1 MQSVNEFRQ
10 TLGLYPALAKIMP
23 TTINVSKE
31 RAMADNETK
40 PSANDGREELVA
52 KQLASTK
59 IHLALT
65 QKRVD
70 VSGAIKLP
78 LERIPQLGVAF
89 ASLRSMFR
97 TVTNTVS
104 VPTLL
109 QATDKYGSPLDP
121 SKLNTFKDG
130 SGLTGGYRDAAKGL
144 GQARFHVVEGDIATS
159 VTQVPYDPTSLFM
172 AAAIAQINQK
182 LDSIQE
188 SVDEMFEYMR
198 QRDKANMRGNLKTLA
213 DILNGYGLN
222 YGNATYMANAHMKV
236 LDIKQSSAQNM
247 ELFRSQAQADLK
259 KKGFIEVRDGL
270 GRRLD
275 KVLDYLKDCQLATYI
290 HAFSLF
296 LEPML
301 AQNFEPAKLADA
313 TAKIEADSIAYR
325 ELYTDCYNALEAGAV
340 DTVDAALLGGIASAG
355 KLLGHAIAKTPV
367 GDHTLIDEALEGA
380 GESIGKFNDKQSEKL
395 LEKLHQAKTPDVTPF
410 KQSVKEIDTLYNRPA
425 QIAVDAENVYILPAK
440 QQEE

>member
-1 MQSVNEFRQ
+1 
-10 TLGLYPALAKIMP
+10 
-23 TTINVSKE
+23 
-31 RAMADNETK
+31 MADNETK

-89 ASLRSMFR
+89 ASLPSMFR

-109 QATDKYGSPLDP
+109 QATDKYGNPLDP

-222 YGNATYMANAHMKV
+222 YGNATYMANAHILHGKRPYEG
-236 LDIKQSSAQNM
+236 A
-247 ELFRSQAQADLK
+247 RHQAV
-259 KKGFIEVRDGL
+259 VRAGHGTL
-270 GRRLD
+270 PLAGTGGSEKERVHRGARRLG
-275 KVLDYLKDCQLATYI
+275 QT
-290 HAFSLF
+290 
-296 LEPML
+296 PR
-301 AQNFEPAKLADA
+301 Q
-313 TAKIEADSIAYR
+313 
-325 ELYTDCYNALEAGAV
+325 GAR
-340 DTVDAALLGGIASAG
+340 L
-355 KLLGHAIAKTPV
+355 P
-367 GDHTLIDEALEGA
+367 
-380 GESIGKFNDKQSEKL
+380 Q
-395 LEKLHQAKTPDVTPF
+395 
-410 KQSVKEIDTLYNRPA
+410 R
-425 QIAVDAENVYILPAK
+425 LPARHLHPRVLAVPRTHARPELRARK
-440 QQEE
+440 ARGRHCEDRG

>member
-1 MQSVNEFRQ
+1 MS
-10 TLGLYPALAKIMP
+10 
-23 TTINVSKE
+23 TTINANRE
-31 RAMADNETK
+31 HAMVDNEIG
-40 PSANDGREELVA
+40 PSTDGEREGLVA

-65 QKRVD
+65 QERAD
-70 VSGAIKLP
+70 VSGAITLP
-78 LERIPQLGVAF
+78 LERIPQLGIAL
-89 ASLRSMFR
+89 ASLPSAFR

-109 QATDKYGSPLDP
+109 QATDKFGNPLDP
-121 SKLNTFKDG
+121 SKLNSFKDG
-130 SGLTGGYRDAAKGL
+130 SGLTGGYRDAVKGF

-198 QRDKANMRGNLKTLA
+198 QRDKANMRGSLKTLA

-222 YGNATYMANAHMKV
+222 YGNATYMANVHMKV
-236 LDIKQSSAQNM
+236 LDIKQSSAQDM

-313 TAKIEADSIAYR
+313 AAKIEADSIAYR
-325 ELYTDCYNALEAGAV
+325 ELYTECYDALEAGTA

-367 GDHTLIDEALEGA
+367 GEHTLIDEALEGA
-380 GESIGKFNDKQSEKL
+380 GEDIGRFNDRQSEKL
-395 LEKLHQAKTPDVTPF
+395 LEKLHRAKTPDVAPF
-410 KQSVKEIDTLYNRPA
+410 KQSVMEVDTLYNRPT

-440 QQEE
+440 RQEE

>member
-1 MQSVNEFRQ
+1 
-10 TLGLYPALAKIMP
+10 
-23 TTINVSKE
+23 
-31 RAMADNETK
+31 MADNEIE
-40 PSANDGREELVA
+40 PSMDGGREELVA
-52 KQLASTK
+52 KQLTSTK

-65 QKRVD
+65 QERAD

-78 LERIPQLGVAF
+78 LERVPQLGIAL
-89 ASLRSMFR
+89 ASLPSTFR

-104 VPTLL
+104 VPMLL
-109 QATDKYGSPLDP
+109 QPTDKFGNPLDP
-121 SKLNTFKDG
+121 SILQSFKDG
-130 SGLTGGYRDAAKGL
+130 SGLMGSYRDATKGF
-144 GQARFHVVEGDIATS
+144 GQARLHVVEGDIATS
-159 VTQVPYDPTSLFM
+159 VTQVPYDPTALFM

-188 SVDEMFEYMR
+188 SVDEMFDYMR
-198 QRDKANMRGNLKTLA
+198 QRDKANMRGSLKTLA
-213 DILNGYGLN
+213 DILNSYSLYYN
-222 YGNATYMANAHMKV
+222 NAIEMTSAHMKV
-236 LDIKQSSAQNM
+236 IDIKHASEQDI
-247 ELFRSQAQADLK
+247 EHFRSLAQSNLK
-259 KKGFIEVRDGL
+259 KKGLVEVRDGMEK
-270 GRRLD
+270 RLD

-325 ELYTDCYNALEAGAV
+325 ELYTDCYNALEAGAA
-340 DTVDAALLGGIASAG
+340 DTVDSALLGGIASAG

-380 GESIGKFNDKQSEKL
+380 GEDIDRFNDRQSEKL
-395 LEKLHQAKTPDVTPF
+395 LEKLHQAKTPDIAPF
-410 KQSVKEIDTLYNRPA
+410 KQSVMEVDTLYNHPT

>member
-1 MQSVNEFRQ
+1 
-10 TLGLYPALAKIMP
+10 
-23 TTINVSKE
+23 
-31 RAMADNETK
+31 MADNEIESSTD
-40 PSANDGREELVA
+40 DGREELVA

-65 QKRVD
+65 QERVD

-78 LERIPQLGVAF
+78 LDRIPQLGVAF
-89 ASLRSMFR
+89 ASLPSMFR

-109 QATDKYGSPLDP
+109 QATDKFGNPLDP
-121 SKLNTFKDG
+121 SILYSFKDG
-130 SGLTGGYRDAAKGL
+130 SGLTGGYRDAVKGF

-236 LDIKQSSAQNM
+236 LDIKQSSAQDM

-259 KKGFIEVRDGL
+259 KKGFIEVRDDVK
-270 GRRLD
+270 RRLD
-275 KVLDYLKDCQLATYI
+275 QVLDYLKDYQLATYI

-301 AQNFEPAKLADA
+301 TQNFEPAKLADTA
-313 TAKIEADSIAYR
+313 AKIEADSLAYR
-325 ELYTDCYNALEAGAV
+325 ELYTECYDALEASAA
-340 DTVDAALLGGIASAG
+340 DTIDVALLGGIARAG
-355 KLLGHAIAKTPV
+355 KMLGRVIAATPI
-367 GDHTLIDEALEGA
+367 GEFTPIDEALEGA
-380 GESIGKFNDKQSEKL
+380 GEDIGRFNDEQSEKL
-395 LEKLHQAKTPDVTPF
+395 IEKLHQAKTPDVAPF
-410 KQSVKEIDTLYNRPA
+410 RQNIMEIDTLYNRPT
-425 QIAVDAENVYILPAK
+425 QIAVDAENVYILPAE

>member
-1 MQSVNEFRQ
+1 
-10 TLGLYPALAKIMP
+10 
-23 TTINVSKE
+23 
-31 RAMADNETK
+31 MADNETK

-89 ASLRSMFR
+89 ASLPSMFR

-109 QATDKYGSPLDP
+109 QATDKYGNPLDP

-236 LDIKQSSAQNM
+236 LDIKQSSAQDM

-380 GESIGKFNDKQSEKL
+380 GESI
-395 LEKLHQAKTPDVTPF
+395 
-410 KQSVKEIDTLYNRPA
+410 
-425 QIAVDAENVYILPAK
+425 
-440 QQEE
+440 

>member
-1 MQSVNEFRQ
+1 
-10 TLGLYPALAKIMP
+10 
-23 TTINVSKE
+23 
-31 RAMADNETK
+31 MADNEIK
-40 PSANDGREELVA
+40 PSANGGREELVA

-65 QKRVD
+65 QERAD

-78 LERIPQLGVAF
+78 LERVPQLGIAL
-89 ASLRSMFR
+89 ASLPSAFR

-104 VPTLL
+104 VPMLL
-109 QATDKYGSPLDP
+109 QPTDKFGNPLDP
-121 SKLNTFKDG
+121 SILQSFKDG
-130 SGLTGGYRDAAKGL
+130 SGLMGSYRDAAKGF

-159 VTQVPYDPTSLFM
+159 VTQVPYDPTSLFI

-188 SVDEMFEYMR
+188 SIDEMFDYMR
-198 QRDKANMRGNLKTLA
+198 LRDKANMRANLKTLTG
-213 DILNGYGLN
+213 ILNSYGL
-222 YGNATYMANAHMKV
+222 YYDNAIEMTNAHMKV
-236 LDIKQSSAQNM
+236 IDIKQSSEQDM
-247 ELFRSQAQADLK
+247 EFFRSQAQTGLE
-259 KKGFIEVRDGL
+259 KKGFIEVRDGV
-270 GRRLD
+270 GRRLE

-301 AQNFEPAKLADA
+301 TQNFKPAKLADA
-313 TAKIEADSIAYR
+313 AAKIEADSLAYR
-325 ELYTDCYNALEAGAV
+325 ELYTECYNALEAGTA
-340 DTVDAALLGGIASAG
+340 DTVDAALLGGLASAG

-380 GESIGKFNDKQSEKL
+380 GEGLGRFNDRQSEKL
-395 LEKLHQAKTPDVTPF
+395 IEKLHQAKTPDVAPF
-410 KQSVKEIDTLYNRPA
+410 RQSVMEIDTLYNRPT

>member
-1 MQSVNEFRQ
+1 
-10 TLGLYPALAKIMP
+10 MP
-23 TTINVSKE
+23 TAINASKE
-31 RAMADNETK
+31 HATADNEIESSTD
-40 PSANDGREELVA
+40 DGREELVA

-65 QKRVD
+65 QERVD

-78 LERIPQLGVAF
+78 LDRIPQLGVAF
-89 ASLRSMFR
+89 ASLPSMFR

-104 VPTLL
+104 APTLL
-109 QATDKYGSPLDP
+109 QATDKFGNPLDP
-121 SKLNTFKDG
+121 SILYSFKDG
-130 SGLTGGYRDAAKGL
+130 SGLTGGYRDAVKGF

-236 LDIKQSSAQNM
+236 LDIKQSSAQDM

-270 GRRLD
+270 SRRLD

-313 TAKIEADSIAYR
+313 AAKIEADSLAYR
-325 ELYTDCYNALEAGAV
+325 ELYTECYNALEAGTA
-340 DTVDAALLGGIASAG
+340 DTVDSALLGGIASAG

-367 GDHTLIDEALEGA
+367 GEHTLIDEALEGA
-380 GESIGKFNDKQSEKL
+380 GEDIGRFNDRQSEKL
-395 LEKLHQAKTPDVTPF
+395 LEKLHQAKTPDVAPF
-410 KQSVKEIDTLYNRPA
+410 KQSVKEIDTLYNRPT
-425 QIAVDAENVYILPAK
+425 QIAVDAENVYILPAE
-440 QQEE
+440 QQEEQRYATGTRHADS

>member
-1 MQSVNEFRQ
+1 
-10 TLGLYPALAKIMP
+10 
-23 TTINVSKE
+23 
-31 RAMADNETK
+31 MADNEIK
-40 PSANDGREELVA
+40 PSTDGSREELVA
-52 KQLASTK
+52 KQLSSTA

-65 QKRVD
+65 QEQAD

-78 LERIPQLGVAF
+78 LSHIPELGVAF
-89 ASLRSMFR
+89 ASLPSVFR

-109 QATDKYGSPLDP
+109 QATDRFGNPLDP
-121 SKLNTFKDG
+121 SILYSFNDG
-130 SGLTGGYRDAAKGL
+130 SGLTGGYHDAIKGF
-144 GQARFHVVEGDIATS
+144 GQARFHVVEGDIAKS
-159 VTQVPYDPTSLFM
+159 VTQVPYDPTMLFM

-222 YGNATYMANAHMKV
+222 YGNATYMANAHMKT
-236 LDIKQSSAQNM
+236 LDIKQASAQDM
-247 ELFRSQAQADLK
+247 ELFRSQAQAGLE
-259 KKGFIEVRDGL
+259 KKGFVEARDGVN
-270 GRRLD
+270 RRLD

-313 TAKIEADSIAYR
+313 AAKIEADSLAYR
-325 ELYTDCYNALEAGAV
+325 ELYTKCYNELEASTA
-340 DTVDAALLGGIASAG
+340 DAFDATLLGGIASAG
-355 KLLGHAIAKTPV
+355 KRLGRAIAATPI
-367 GDHTLIDEALEGA
+367 GEFTPIDEALEGA
-380 GESIGKFNDKQSEKL
+380 GEDIGKFNKHLSEKL
-395 LEKLHQAKTPDVTPF
+395 VEKLHQAKAPDVAPF
-410 KQSVKEIDTLYNRPA
+410 RQSVMEIDTLYNRPT

-440 QQEE
+440 NQEE

>member
-1 MQSVNEFRQ
+1 
-10 TLGLYPALAKIMP
+10 
-23 TTINVSKE
+23 
-31 RAMADNETK
+31 MADNETK

-89 ASLRSMFR
+89 ASLPSMFR

-109 QATDKYGSPLDP
+109 QATDKYGNPLDP
-121 SKLNTFKDG
+121 SKLNSFKDG

-144 GQARFHVVEGDIATS
+144 GQVRFHVVEGDIATS

-198 QRDKANMRGNLKTLA
+198 QRDKANMRGSLKTLA

-236 LDIKQSSAQNM
+236 LDIKQSSAQDM

-313 TAKIEADSIAYR
+313 AAMDSRLIRSRTASSTPTATTHSKRGLSTPSMR
-325 ELYTDCYNALEAGAV
+325 HCWAV
-340 DTVDAALLGGIASAG
+340 SRPRANCS
-355 KLLGHAIAKTPV
+355 
-367 GDHTLIDEALEGA
+367 
-380 GESIGKFNDKQSEKL
+380 
-395 LEKLHQAKTPDVTPF
+395 VTPS
-410 KQSVKEIDTLYNRPA
+410 QRPPWATIHSSTRRSKA
-425 QIAVDAENVYILPAK
+425 QERASESSTTSNPRNSSKSSIRQRRPTSRRSSRA
-440 QQEE
+440 

>member
-1 MQSVNEFRQ
+1 
-10 TLGLYPALAKIMP
+10 
-23 TTINVSKE
+23 
-31 RAMADNETK
+31 MADNEIK
-40 PSANDGREELVA
+40 PSTDGSREELAA

-65 QKRVD
+65 QERVD

-89 ASLRSMFR
+89 ASLPSMFR

-104 VPTLL
+104 VPMLL
-109 QATDKYGSPLDP
+109 QPTDKFGNPLDP
-121 SKLNTFKDG
+121 SILQSFKDG
-130 SGLTGGYRDAAKGL
+130 SGLMGSYRDAAKGF

-188 SVDEMFEYMR
+188 SVDEMFGYMR

-213 DILNGYGLN
+213 DILNSYGLYYN
-222 YGNATYMANAHMKV
+222 NAIEMTSAHMKV
-236 LDIKQSSAQNM
+236 IDIMHASEQDI
-247 ELFRSQAQADLK
+247 EHFRSLAQSDLK

-301 AQNFEPAKLADA
+301 AQNFKPAKLADTA
-313 TAKIEADSIAYR
+313 AKIDADSLAYR
-325 ELYTDCYNALEAGAV
+325 ELYTECYDALEASAA
-340 DTVDAALLGGIASAG
+340 DTIDVALLGGIASAG
-355 KLLGHAIAKTPV
+355 KMLSRAIAATPI
-367 GDHTLIDEALEGA
+367 GEFTPIDEALEGA
-380 GESIGKFNDKQSEKL
+380 GEDIGRFNDGQSEKL
-395 LEKLHQAKTPDVTPF
+395 IEKLHQAKTPDVAPF
-410 KQSVKEIDTLYNRPA
+410 RQSIMEIDTLYNRPT
-425 QIAVDAENVYILPAK
+425 QIAVDAENVYILPGK

>member
-1 MQSVNEFRQ
+1 
-10 TLGLYPALAKIMP
+10 
-23 TTINVSKE
+23 
-31 RAMADNETK
+31 MADNEIK
-40 PSANDGREELVA
+40 PSTDGSREELAA

-65 QKRVD
+65 QERVD

-89 ASLRSMFR
+89 ASLPSMFR

-109 QATDKYGSPLDP
+109 QATDKYGNPLDP
-121 SKLNTFKDG
+121 TKLNSFKDG

-182 LDSIQE
+182 LDFIQE

-198 QRDKANMRGNLKTLA
+198 QRDKADMRGNLKTLA

-222 YGNATYMANAHMKV
+222 YGNTTYMANAHMKV
-236 LDIKQSSAQNM
+236 LDIKQSSAQDM

-301 AQNFEPAKLADA
+301 AQNFEPAKLTDA
-313 TAKIEADSIAYR
+313 IAKIEADSLAYR
-325 ELYTDCYNALEAGAV
+325 ELYTECYDALEAGTA
-340 DTVDAALLGGIASAG
+340 DTVDSALLGGIASAG
-355 KLLGHAIAKTPV
+355 KLLGRAIAKTPV

-380 GESIGKFNDKQSEKL
+380 GEDIGRFNDRQSGNSSRSSIR
-395 LEKLHQAKTPDVTPF
+395 QRRP
-410 KQSVKEIDTLYNRPA
+410 TLRRSSRA
-425 QIAVDAENVYILPAK
+425 
-440 QQEE
+440 

>member
-1 MQSVNEFRQ
+1 
-10 TLGLYPALAKIMP
+10 
-23 TTINVSKE
+23 
-31 RAMADNETK
+31 MADNEIK
-40 PSANDGREELVA
+40 PSTDGDREGLVA

-65 QKRVD
+65 QERVD

-78 LERIPQLGVAF
+78 LERIPQLGVAL
-89 ASLRSMFR
+89 ASLPSTSR

-109 QATDKYGSPLDP
+109 QATDKYGNPLDP
-121 SKLNTFKDG
+121 SKLNSFKDG

-188 SVDEMFEYMR
+188 SVDEMFDYMR
-198 QRDKANMRGNLKTLA
+198 QRDKANMRGDLKTLA
-213 DILNGYGLN
+213 DILNGYSFNCGD
-222 YGNATYMANAHMKV
+222 ATYMANAHMKV
-236 LDIKQSSAQNM
+236 LDIGHASTRDM
-247 ELFRSQAQADLK
+247 ELFRSQAQAGLE
-259 KKGFIEVRDGL
+259 KKGFVEVREGV
-270 GRRLD
+270 GKRLD

-301 AQNFEPAKLADA
+301 TQNFESAKLADA
-313 TAKIEADSIAYR
+313 VAKIEADSLAYR
-325 ELYTDCYNALEAGAV
+325 ELYTECYDTLEAGTAE
-340 DTVDAALLGGIASAG
+340 TVDAALLGGIASVG
-355 KLLGHAIAKTPV
+355 KLLGHTIAKTPV

-380 GESIGKFNDKQSEKL
+380 GEDIGRFNDRQSEKL
-395 LEKLHQAKTPDVTPF
+395 IEKLHQAKTPDVAPF
-410 KQSVKEIDTLYNRPA
+410 RQSIMEIDTLYNRPM
-425 QIAVDAENVYILPAK
+425 QIAVDAESVYILPAE

>member
-1 MQSVNEFRQ
+1 
-10 TLGLYPALAKIMP
+10 
-23 TTINVSKE
+23 
-31 RAMADNETK
+31 MADNEIK
-40 PSANDGREELVA
+40 PSTSGSREELVA
-52 KQLASTK
+52 KQLASTE

-65 QKRVD
+65 QERPD

-89 ASLRSMFR
+89 TSLPSMFR

-109 QATDKYGSPLDP
+109 QATDKFGNPLDP
-121 SKLNTFKDG
+121 SILCSFNDG
-130 SGLTGGYRDAAKGL
+130 SGLTGGYRDAIKGF

-188 SVDEMFEYMR
+188 SVDEMFDYMR
-198 QRDKANMRGNLKTLA
+198 QRDKANMRGNLRTLA
-213 DILNGYGLN
+213 DILNSFGLYYN
-222 YGNATYMANAHMKV
+222 NAIEMTSAHMKV
-236 LDIKQSSAQNM
+236 IDIKHASEQDI
-247 ELFRSQAQADLK
+247 EHFRSLAQSDLK

-313 TAKIEADSIAYR
+313 AAKIEADSLAYR
-325 ELYTDCYNALEAGAV
+325 ELYTECYNALEAGTA

-355 KLLGHAIAKTPV
+355 KMLGRAIAATPI
-367 GDHTLIDEALEGA
+367 GEFTPLDEALEGA
-380 GESIGKFNDKQSEKL
+380 GEDIGRFNDEQSEKL
-395 LEKLHQAKTPDVTPF
+395 IEKLHQAKTPDVAPF
-410 KQSVKEIDTLYNRPA
+410 RQSVMEIDTLYNHPT
-425 QIAVDAENVYILPAK
+425 QIAVDAENVYILTAK
-440 QQEE
+440 QREE

>member
-1 MQSVNEFRQ
+1 
-10 TLGLYPALAKIMP
+10 
-23 TTINVSKE
+23 
-31 RAMADNETK
+31 MADNEIK
-40 PSANDGREELVA
+40 PSANGGREELVA

-65 QKRVD
+65 QERAD

-78 LERIPQLGVAF
+78 LERVPQLGIAL
-89 ASLRSMFR
+89 ASLPSAFR

-104 VPTLL
+104 VPMLL
-109 QATDKYGSPLDP
+109 QPTDKFGNPLDP
-121 SKLNTFKDG
+121 SILQSFKDG
-130 SGLTGGYRDAAKGL
+130 SGLMGSYRDAAKGF

-159 VTQVPYDPTSLFM
+159 VTQVPYDPTSLFI

-188 SVDEMFEYMR
+188 SIDEMFDYMR
-198 QRDKANMRGNLKTLA
+198 LRDKANMRANLKTLTG
-213 DILNGYGLN
+213 ILNSYGL
-222 YGNATYMANAHMKV
+222 YYDNAIEMTNAHMKV
-236 LDIKQSSAQNM
+236 IDIKQSSEQDM
-247 ELFRSQAQADLK
+247 EFFRSQAQTGLE
-259 KKGFIEVRDGL
+259 KKGFIEVRDGV

-301 AQNFEPAKLADA
+301 TQNFKPAKLADA
-313 TAKIEADSIAYR
+313 AAKIEADSLAYR
-325 ELYTDCYNALEAGAV
+325 ELYTECYNALEAETA
-340 DTVDAALLGGIASAG
+340 DTVDAALLGGLASAG

-380 GESIGKFNDKQSEKL
+380 GEGLGRFNDRQSEKL
-395 LEKLHQAKTPDVTPF
+395 IEKLHQAKTPDVAPF
-410 KQSVKEIDTLYNRPA
+410 RQSVMEIDTLYNRPT

>member
-1 MQSVNEFRQ
+1 
-10 TLGLYPALAKIMP
+10 
-23 TTINVSKE
+23 
-31 RAMADNETK
+31 MADNETK

-89 ASLRSMFR
+89 ASLPSMFR

-109 QATDKYGSPLDP
+109 QATDKYGNPLDP

-144 GQARFHVVEGDIATS
+144 GQARLHVVEGDIATS

-188 SVDEMFEYMR
+188 SVDEIFGYMR

-213 DILNGYGLN
+213 DILNSYSLYYN
-222 YGNATYMANAHMKV
+222 NAIEMTSAHMKAI
-236 LDIKQSSAQNM
+236 DIMHASEQDI
-247 ELFRSQAQADLK
+247 EHFRSLAQSNLK
-259 KKGFIEVRDGL
+259 KKGLVEVRDGMEK
-270 GRRLD
+270 RLD
-275 KVLDYLKDCQLATYI
+275 KVLDYLKDYQLATYI

-325 ELYTDCYNALEAGAV
+325 ELYTDCYNALEAGAA
-340 DTVDAALLGGIASAG
+340 DTVDSALLGGIASAG
-355 KLLGHAIAKTPV
+355 KMLGHAIAKTPV
-367 GDHTLIDEALEGA
+367 GEHTLIDEALEGA
-380 GESIGKFNDKQSEKL
+380 GEDIGRFNDGQSEKL
-395 LEKLHQAKTPDVTPF
+395 LEKLHQAKTPDVAPF
-410 KQSVKEIDTLYNRPA
+410 KQSVMEVDTLYNHPT

>member
-1 MQSVNEFRQ
+1 
-10 TLGLYPALAKIMP
+10 
-23 TTINVSKE
+23 
-31 RAMADNETK
+31 MADNETK

-89 ASLRSMFR
+89 ASLPSMFR

-109 QATDKYGSPLDP
+109 QATDKYGNPLDP

-144 GQARFHVVEGDIATS
+144 GQARLHVVEGDIATS
-159 VTQVPYDPTSLFM
+159 VTQVTYDPTSLFM

-188 SVDEMFEYMR
+188 SVDEMFGYMR

-213 DILNGYGLN
+213 DILNSYSLYYN
-222 YGNATYMANAHMKV
+222 NAIEMTSAHMKAI
-236 LDIKQSSAQNM
+236 DIMHASEQDI
-247 ELFRSQAQADLK
+247 EHFRSLAQSNLK
-259 KKGFIEVRDGL
+259 KKGIVEVRDGMEK
-270 GRRLD
+270 RLD
-275 KVLDYLKDCQLATYI
+275 KVLDYLKDYQLATYI

-325 ELYTDCYNALEAGAV
+325 ELYTDCYNALEAGAA
-340 DTVDAALLGGIASAG
+340 DTVDSALLGGIASAG
-355 KLLGHAIAKTPV
+355 KMLGHAIAKTPV
-367 GDHTLIDEALEGA
+367 GEHTLIDEALEGA
-380 GESIGKFNDKQSEKL
+380 GEDIGRFNDGQSEKL
-395 LEKLHQAKTPDVTPF
+395 LEKLHQAKTPDVAPF
-410 KQSVKEIDTLYNRPA
+410 KQSVMEVDTLYNHPT